1 MGILS
6 DNTRVARAH
15 RGGGTTVGWH
25 SRAQSTTFGGDGAGT
40 VVADGRGVP
49 CSLEE
54 EGNE

>member
-25 SRAQSTTFGGDGAGT
+25 SRAQSTAFGGDGAGT